1 MRPENRQ
8 WRLLAR
14 CVVLEVKMTRMRHVF
29 SMVLLVAASV
39 SLPLRA
45 EGLHEKLTFL
55 EPLLGRS
62 WHGEFPLP
70 DGKRALPITQAYEA
84 LWNGKVIHYTRS
96 IPDFPFF
103 LEGYIYWDVNEQ
115 KVCLMN
121 INSRGNAN
129 RGIVTLE
136 DGEITVSGRT
146 TMNGR
151 TYDYRNTF
159 EVSADGTLT
168 DRWFDNATGSWQPGH
183 VVVFVRGK

>member
-1 MRPENRQ
+1 MEGQ
-8 WRLLAR
+8 
-14 CVVLEVKMTRMRHVF
+14 MTVTSRFF
-29 SMVLLVAASV
+29 SVILLVAV
-39 SLPLRA
+39 SLSVPLRA
-45 EGLHEKLTFL
+45 EGLHEKLIFL
-55 EPLLGRS
+55 EPLLGRP
-62 WHGEFPLP
+62 WQGEFPLP
-70 DGKRALPITQAYEA
+70 EGKRTLSITQAYES
-84 LWNGKVIHYTRS
+84 LWDGKVIHYTRS

-115 KVCLMN
+115 KVGLMN

-136 DGEITVSGRT
+136 DGKITVSGRT
-146 TMNGR
+146 TMHGR

-159 EVSADGTLT
+159 EVSADGRLT